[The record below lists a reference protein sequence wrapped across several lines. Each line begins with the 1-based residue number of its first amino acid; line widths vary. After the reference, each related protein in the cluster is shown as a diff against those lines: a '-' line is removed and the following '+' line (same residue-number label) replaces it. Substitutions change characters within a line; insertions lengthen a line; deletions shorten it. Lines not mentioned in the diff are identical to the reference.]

1 MEIIQI
7 TDLHISKDK
16 TDSKHDCVPYERLT
30 KVLEHISANHSQH
43 SNLVITG
50 DLSNDFTHESYK
62 NISSLIKQFEFNV
75 SILPGN
81 HDDLSMMKLICD
93 DQIKL
98 ESLDCKSK
106 YFSIFNF
113 DTHIQDNVKGVIN
126 QREIENL
133 DNQLSANR
141 TNVIIF
147 CHHPLIKVNSEWI
160 DMNITENNNLLVQFM
175 LKHNDI
181 TFNVFSGHV
190 HQEFYKRINNVCF
203 YTSPSTCYQFEAQSD
218 NFNVDRSL
226 SNGYRVISLHGN
238 TLTTN
243 VIRL

>member
-16 TDSKHDCVPYERLT
+16 SDSKHDCVPYERLT
-30 KVLEHISANHSQH
+30 KVLEHISANHSKH

-50 DLSNDFTHESYK
+50 DLSSDFTHESYK

-98 ESLDCKSK
+98 ESLDCKNK

-160 DMNITENNNLLVQFM
+160 DMNITENNL
-175 LKHNDI
+175 
-181 TFNVFSGHV
+181 
-190 HQEFYKRINNVCF
+190 
-203 YTSPSTCYQFEAQSD
+203 
-218 NFNVDRSL
+218 SL
-226 SNGYRVISLHGN
+226 IH
-238 TLTTN
+238 
-243 VIRL
+243 I

>member
-7 TDLHISKDK
+7 TDLHISKNRSE
-16 TDSKHDCVPYERLT
+16 SKHDCVPYERLA
-30 KVLEHISANHSQH
+30 KVLEHISANHSQN

-62 NISSLIKQFEFNV
+62 NISSLLKQFKFNV

-81 HDDLSMMKLICD
+81 HDDINMMKLICD
-93 DQIKL
+93 DQIRL
-98 ESLDCKSK
+98 ESLHCENKC
-106 YFSIFNF
+106 FSIFNF
-113 DTHIQDNVKGVIN
+113 DTHIQDNVRGVIN
-126 QREIENL
+126 KREIENL
-133 DNQLSANR
+133 ENKLWANR

-147 CHHPLIKVNSEWI
+147 CHHPLIKVNSQWI

-181 TFNVFSGHV
+181 RFNVFSGHV
-190 HQEFYKRINNVCF
+190 HQEFYKRINNVRF

-218 NFNVDRSL
+218 DFNVDRNLGS
-226 SNGYRVISLHGN
+226 GYRVISLHDDTLN
-238 TLTTN
+238 TD

>member
-7 TDLHISKDK
+7 TDLHISKDRS
-16 TDSKHDCVPYERLT
+16 DSKHDCVPYERLA
-30 KVLEHISANHSQH
+30 KVLEHISANHSQN

-62 NISSLIKQFEFNV
+62 NISSLLKQFKFNV

-81 HDDLSMMKLICD
+81 HDDINMMKLICD
-93 DQIKL
+93 DQIRL
-98 ESLDCKSK
+98 ESLHCENK
-106 YFSIFNF
+106 YFSIFNL
-113 DTHIQDNVKGVIN
+113 DTHIQDNVRGVIN
-126 QREIENL
+126 KREIENL
-133 DNQLSANR
+133 ENKLWANR

-147 CHHPLIKVNSEWI
+147 CHHPLIKVNSQWI

-181 TFNVFSGHV
+181 RFNVFSGHV
-190 HQEFYKRINNVCF
+190 HQEFYKRINNVRF

-226 SNGYRVISLHGN
+226 GSGYRVISLHDDTLN
-238 TLTTN
+238 TD

>member
-16 TDSKHDCVPYERLT
+16 SDSKHDCVPYERLA
-30 KVLEHISANHSQH
+30 KVLEHISANHSQN

-50 DLSNDFTHESYK
+50 DLSSDFTHESYK
-62 NISSLIKQFEFNV
+62 NISSLLKQFEFNV

-81 HDDLSMMKLICD
+81 HDDLNMMRLICD
-93 DQIKL
+93 DQISL
-98 ESLDCKSK
+98 ESLRCENK

-113 DTHIQDNVKGVIN
+113 DTHIQDNVRGVIN
-126 QREIENL
+126 QKEIENL

-147 CHHPLIKVNSEWI
+147 SHHPLIKVNSEWI

-175 LKHNDI
+175 LKQNDI

-203 YTSPSTCYQFEAQSD
+203 YTSPSTCYQFQAQSD

-238 TLTTN
+238 TLTTS

>member
-16 TDSKHDCVPYERLT
+16 SDSKHDCLPYERLADI
-30 KVLEHISANHSQH
+30 LEHISPNHSQN

-50 DLSNDFTHESYK
+50 DLSSDFTHESYK

-81 HDDLSMMKLICD
+81 HDDLNMMQLICD
-93 DQIKL
+93 DQIRL
-98 ESLDCKSK
+98 ESLHCENK

-113 DTHIQDNVKGVIN
+113 DTHIQDNVRGVIN
-126 QREIENL
+126 KREIENL
-133 DNQLSANR
+133 ESELLVNR
-141 TNVIIF
+141 TNVVIF
-147 CHHPLIKVNSEWI
+147 SHHPLLKVNSYWI
-160 DMNITENNNLLVQFM
+160 DKNITENNNLLVQFM
-175 LKHNDI
+175 LKHNDVKFHI
-181 TFNVFSGHV
+181 FSGHV
-190 HQEFYKRINNVCF
+190 HQESYKRINNICF
-203 YTSPSTCYQFEAQSD
+203 YTSPSTCYQFETQSE

-226 SNGYRVISLHGN
+226 GSGYRVISLHGEN
-238 TLTTN
+238 LNTN